1 MKHSSIKSIIGSAL
15 LLLALHSTNANAVK
29 LYKWVDADG
38 KVSYQ
43 DRPPPSGQAFEEKSF
58 TDQGTSTGNN
68 PEVSRSRAI
77 REKPIVLYVADNCD
91 SCDMV
96 RTILEMNDAPYEQIA
111 VDSDLEKQEQL
122 KKIAGSIR
130 VPTVTIGGEEVR
142 QLDRKRIEDALRQN
156 GYLGIKDE
164 VQ

>member
-1 MKHSSIKSIIGSAL
+1 MNHSSIKPIISSAL
-15 LLLALHSTNANAVK
+15 LLLALFSTHANAVK
-29 LYKWVDADG
+29 LYKWVDAEG

-43 DRPPPSGQAFEEKSF
+43 DQPPPSGQAFEEKSF
-58 TDQGTSTGNN
+58 TEQGTSTGVN
-68 PEVSRSRAI
+68 PDVSRSRAI
-77 REKPIVLYVADNCD
+77 REKPIVLYVADNCE

-96 RTILEMNDAPYEQIA
+96 RTILEMNDAPFEQIA
-111 VDSDLEKQEQL
+111 VDSDIEKQDEL

-130 VPTVTIGGEEVR
+130 VPTVTIGGQEVK

-164 VQ
+164 IQ

>member
-1 MKHSSIKSIIGSAL
+1 VKHFSIKPIIGSTL
-15 LLLALHSTNANAVK
+15 LLVALYAANANAVK
-29 LYKWVDADG
+29 LYKWVDTEG

-43 DRPPPSGQAFEEKSF
+43 DQPPPSGQAFEEKSF
-58 TDQGTSTGNN
+58 TDQGASTGTN

-111 VDSDLEKQEQL
+111 VDSDIKKQDEL

-130 VPTVTIGGEEVR
+130 VPTVTIGGQEIK